1 MIGITSYGAYIPRLR
16 LDRMAIFQAMGWFA
30 PAIMMVAQGERS
42 MCNWDEDAITM
53 AVAAS
58 RDCLRG
64 RDKRKLDALYL
75 ASTTLPFGDRQNAGI
90 VSAALNLRDD
100 MITADFTASQK
111 AATTALITAFESVKS
126 GERGNIMVAASDS
139 RETRTAYFYE
149 MWFGD
154 GAAALA
160 VGDTDVI
167 AEYKGSF
174 SMSCDFVDHYRGV
187 DKKYDYVWEER
198 WTRDAGYG
206 EIIPRVVNGLFE
218 KLGITMD
225 DVDKFVYPCFFKRDH
240 RNIARGMGAA
250 PE

>member
-1 MIGITSYGAYIPRLR
+1 MIGITSFGAYLPRLR
-16 LDRMAIFQAMGWFA
+16 LNRMAVVQQMGWFA
-30 PAIMMVAQGERS
+30 PALIMVAQGERS

-64 RDKRKLDALYL
+64 RNKRELDALYL

-100 MITADFTASQK
+100 MITADYTASQK
-111 AATTALITAFESVKS
+111 AATTALITAVESIKS
-126 GERGNIMVAASDS
+126 GDRKSIMVAASDS
-139 RETRTAYFYE
+139 RQTRTAYFYE

-154 GAAALA
+154 GAAALT

-174 SMSCDFVDHYRGV
+174 SMSCDFVDH
-187 DKKYDYVWEER
+187 
-198 WTRDAGYG
+198 
-206 EIIPRVVNGLFE
+206 
-218 KLGITMD
+218 
-225 DVDKFVYPCFFKRDH
+225 
-240 RNIARGMGAA
+240 
-250 PE
+250 